1 MTVGIMQSVDADRL
15 LGVWESAIGQ
25 PPWIR
30 DETLLAASGQ
40 MAPPRTLGERNA
52 RLMDLHTRLFGRDAE
67 LLSHCPTC
75 GTAVEFAVDS
85 EALALQ
91 LSGSS
96 PSSASHR
103 LETAGHLVEFRLP
116 AGSDVAAASAEETE
130 DEFARRV
137 LRRCVLACT
146 RDAMDVPVDEVPAA
160 VLDAVSQRMERLD
173 PGAKVSFALA
183 CPHCAAAWD
192 ARLDIGQLV
201 WQKVQA
207 SAERLLFDVDS
218 LARAYGW
225 TEAEV
230 LRLSPVRRAAYL
242 QMVTA

>member
-1 MTVGIMQSVDADRL
+1 MAVGIMQSVDTDRL
-15 LGVWESAIGQ
+15 LGAWENAIGQ

-30 DETLLAASGQ
+30 DEILLAASGPA
-40 MAPPRTLGERNA
+40 APPRTLGERNA
-52 RLMDLHTRLFGRDAE
+52 RLMELHARLFGRDAE

-75 GTAVEFAVDS
+75 GAVVQFAVDS
-85 EALALQ
+85 QALALQ
-91 LSGSS
+91 MTESTSS
-96 PSSASHR
+96 STSHQ

-116 AGSDVAAASAEETE
+116 EGSDVAAASAEPTE
-130 DEFARRV
+130 DEFARHM

-146 RDAMDVPVDEVPAA
+146 RDAMDVATDEMPAS
-160 VLDAVSQRMERLD
+160 VLDAVSQRMEQLD
-173 PGAKVSFALA
+173 PGAHVSFALR

-192 ARLDIGQLV
+192 AQLDIGHLV

-207 SAERLLFDVDS
+207 AAERLLVDVDS